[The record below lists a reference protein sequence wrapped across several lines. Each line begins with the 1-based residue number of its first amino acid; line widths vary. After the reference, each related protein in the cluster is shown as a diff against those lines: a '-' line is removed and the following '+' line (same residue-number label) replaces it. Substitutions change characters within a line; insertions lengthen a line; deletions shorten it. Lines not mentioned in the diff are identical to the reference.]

1 MVLQSMQVERE
12 RSLVNSKSS
21 EYDKLLQNPYTKNA
35 TPPAQLNQS
44 PFPALNVNSPSPT
57 PQNIGPSLFSTSSQ
71 QNPSPNLSFGVR
83 QVSAVKLIVLLKF
96 KQRLT
101 YRMILTRIELPM
113 SLF

>member
-1 MVLQSMQVERE
+1 MVLQSLQVERE

-83 QVSAVKLIVLLKF
+83 QVSAVN
-96 KQRLT
+96 
-101 YRMILTRIELPM
+101 
-113 SLF
+113 